1 MEEYSMSQRKIM
13 LIDGSSLA
21 FRAFYSILDLDR
33 FKNKSGLHTNALFS
47 FHRMLDSVMEQFQ
60 PTHIL
65 VAFDKSEVTFR
76 TDMFKEYKGGRQ
88 KTPSEFKEQMPYLK
102 VLLDAYGMKHYDILH
117 YEADDVIGTLAH
129 QADSDDEVIVISGDK
144 DLIQLAT
151 DNVTVYITRKGVS
164 QLEAYTPETV
174 MESYGVTPKQF
185 IELKGLMG
193 DPSDN
198 YPGVTRI
205 GEKTAIKLI
214 KEYHSVEELYE
225 RLDELK
231 PSKMKENL
239 TNEKDEAFMSREL
252 AEILL
257 DAPIEIGIEDITYE
271 GKNIEELVE
280 FYRQMEFNSF
290 LTELQATSD
299 VDITAIESDEP
310 QLEYDVQFVD
320 AITEEILPKQT
331 AVYFETVGD
340 NYHFDDVLYV
350 SWYDQVANIVYVAEA
365 SVALNDTNFKAWLED
380 ESVDKILFDSK
391 RDEVLTSHYGIQLK
405 GIIFDTLIAAY
416 LVEANHMDEIA
427 NVVRALE
434 VPVNVELDEMVYG
447 KGAKRKLPE
456 DTDVTVNHVAS
467 KAMALDALVEP
478 LRTRLVDL
486 EMDDL
491 YEDIE
496 VPVARVLARM
506 EIAGIKVDGATLEE
520 KNEELIERLKQME
533 ARIHEH
539 AGEEFNVNSPKQL
552 GEILFD
558 KMGLPVI
565 KKTKTGYSTAANVL
579 EKLLDKHPIIQEIL
593 DYRSI
598 SKLQGTYLAGL
609 PGYIKEDG
617 KIHTK
622 FVQTLTQTGRLSSAD
637 PNLQNI
643 PVRLEEGRK
652 IRQAFVPSEEGW
664 QLFGADYSQIELRVL
679 AHISKEEHM
688 TNDFIAGEDIHSAT
702 ARRVFNLEST
712 SDVDSNLRRQAK
724 AVNFGIVYGISDY
737 GLSQNLNIPRPEAK
751 EFIERYFEMYPGVQ
765 KFMDDIVEKAR
776 EDGFVS
782 TLFHRRRYLP
792 DIKASNFNIRSFAE
806 RTAMNSPIQGTA
818 ADILKIAMIRLQKA
832 IDDEGLQARI
842 LLQVH
847 DELILEAPAE
857 EMERL
862 SELVPEIMEHA
873 ANLDVPLEVD
883 YNQGI
888 NWYEL

>member
-1 MEEYSMSQRKIM
+1 MSQRKIM

-33 FKNKSGLHTNALFS
+33 FKNKSGLHTNALYS

-117 YEADDVIGTLAH
+117 YEADDVIGTLSH
-129 QADSDDEVIVISGDK
+129 QADSHDEVIVISGDK

-174 MESYGVTPKQF
+174 METYGVTPKQF

-239 TNEKDEAFMSREL
+239 TNEKEEAFMSREL

-257 DAPIEIGIEDITYE
+257 EAPIEIGIDDITYE

-320 AITEEILPKQT
+320 AITEDILPKQT
-331 AVYFETVGD
+331 AVYFETIGD

-350 SWYDQVANIVYVAEA
+350 SWYDQVANTVYVAEA
-365 SVALNDTNFKAWLED
+365 SVALNETNFKAWLED

-447 KGAKRKLPE
+447 KGAKRKLAE
-456 DTDVTVNHVAS
+456 DTEVTVNHVAS
-467 KAMALDALVEP
+467 KAIALDALVEP

-533 ARIHEH
+533 ARIHEY

-652 IRQAFVPSEEGW
+652 IR
-664 QLFGADYSQIELRVL
+664 
-679 AHISKEEHM
+679 
-688 TNDFIAGEDIHSAT
+688 
-702 ARRVFNLEST
+702 
-712 SDVDSNLRRQAK
+712 
-724 AVNFGIVYGISDY
+724 
-737 GLSQNLNIPRPEAK
+737 
-751 EFIERYFEMYPGVQ
+751 
-765 KFMDDIVEKAR
+765 
-776 EDGFVS
+776 
-782 TLFHRRRYLP
+782 
-792 DIKASNFNIRSFAE
+792 
-806 RTAMNSPIQGTA
+806 
-818 ADILKIAMIRLQKA
+818 
-832 IDDEGLQARI
+832 
-842 LLQVH
+842 
-847 DELILEAPAE
+847 
-857 EMERL
+857 
-862 SELVPEIMEHA
+862 
-873 ANLDVPLEVD
+873 
-883 YNQGI
+883 
-888 NWYEL
+888 

>member
-1 MEEYSMSQRKIM
+1 MSQRKIM

-33 FKNKSGLHTNALFS
+33 FKNKSGLHTNALYS

-117 YEADDVIGTLAH
+117 YEADDVIGTLSH
-129 QADSDDEVIVISGDK
+129 QADSHDEVIVISGDK

-174 MESYGVTPKQF
+174 METYGVTPKQF

-239 TNEKDEAFMSREL
+239 TNEKEEAFMSREL

-257 DAPIEIGIEDITYE
+257 EAPIEIGIDDITYE

-320 AITEEILPKQT
+320 AITEDILPKQT
-331 AVYFETVGD
+331 AVYFETIGD

-350 SWYDQVANIVYVAEA
+350 SWYDQVANTVYVAEA
-365 SVALNDTNFKAWLED
+365 SVALNETNFKAWLED

-447 KGAKRKLPE
+447 KGAKRKLAE
-456 DTDVTVNHVAS
+456 DTEVTVNHVAS
-467 KAMALDALVEP
+467 KAIALDALVEP

-520 KNEELIERLKQME
+520 KNEELIERL
-533 ARIHEH
+533 
-539 AGEEFNVNSPKQL
+539 
-552 GEILFD
+552 
-558 KMGLPVI
+558 
-565 KKTKTGYSTAANVL
+565 
-579 EKLLDKHPIIQEIL
+579 
-593 DYRSI
+593 
-598 SKLQGTYLAGL
+598 
-609 PGYIKEDG
+609 
-617 KIHTK
+617 
-622 FVQTLTQTGRLSSAD
+622 
-637 PNLQNI
+637 
-643 PVRLEEGRK
+643 
-652 IRQAFVPSEEGW
+652 
-664 QLFGADYSQIELRVL
+664 
-679 AHISKEEHM
+679 
-688 TNDFIAGEDIHSAT
+688 
-702 ARRVFNLEST
+702 
-712 SDVDSNLRRQAK
+712 
-724 AVNFGIVYGISDY
+724 
-737 GLSQNLNIPRPEAK
+737 
-751 EFIERYFEMYPGVQ
+751 
-765 KFMDDIVEKAR
+765 
-776 EDGFVS
+776 
-782 TLFHRRRYLP
+782 
-792 DIKASNFNIRSFAE
+792 
-806 RTAMNSPIQGTA
+806 
-818 ADILKIAMIRLQKA
+818 
-832 IDDEGLQARI
+832 
-842 LLQVH
+842 
-847 DELILEAPAE
+847 
-857 EMERL
+857 
-862 SELVPEIMEHA
+862 
-873 ANLDVPLEVD
+873 
-883 YNQGI
+883 
-888 NWYEL
+888 

>member
-1 MEEYSMSQRKIM
+1 MSQRKIM

-33 FKNKSGLHTNALFS
+33 FKNKSGLHTNALYS
-47 FHRMLDSVMEQFQ
+47 FHRMLDSVMEKFQ

-174 MESYGVTPKQF
+174 METYGVTPKQF

-239 TNEKDEAFMSREL
+239 TNEKEEAFMSREL

-257 DAPIEIGIEDITYE
+257 DAPIEIEIDDITYE
-271 GKNIEELVE
+271 GKNMEELVE

-290 LTELQATSD
+290 LNELQATSD
-299 VDITAIESDEP
+299 IVITAIESDEP
-310 QLEYDVQFVD
+310 QLEYDVKFVGE
-320 AITEEILPKQT
+320 ITESILPKQT
-331 AVYFETVGD
+331 ALYLETVGD

-350 SWYDQVANIVYVAEA
+350 SWYDQVENTVYVAEA

-391 RDEVLTSHYGIQLK
+391 RDEVLTSHYDIQLK

-434 VPVNVELDEMVYG
+434 VPVNVELDEIIYG
-447 KGAKRKLPE
+447 KGAKRKLAE
-456 DTDVTVNHVAS
+456 DTEVTVNHVAS

-533 ARIHEH
+533 ARIHEY

-679 AHISKEEHM
+679 AHISQEEHM

-776 EDGFVS
+776 EDGYVS